1 MLEPTMPPPTMTTSA
16 VCMSFRSGATQ
27 HSSAGG
33 RGAGAAGDQHTSMA
47 ISLALVDGRMR
58 PFLRELPEGHVPAGR
73 RHPGGRV
80 TSFHLGNLLRLLQ
93 LLRLE

>member
-1 MLEPTMPPPTMTTSA
+1 
-16 VCMSFRSGATQ
+16 
-27 HSSAGG
+27 
-33 RGAGAAGDQHTSMA
+33 MA